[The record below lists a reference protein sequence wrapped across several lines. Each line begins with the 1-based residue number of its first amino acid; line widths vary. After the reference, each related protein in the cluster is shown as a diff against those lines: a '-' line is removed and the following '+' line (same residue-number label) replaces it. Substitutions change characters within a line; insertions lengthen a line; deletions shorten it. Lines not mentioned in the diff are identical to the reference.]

1 MSCTQLAE
9 QGDYQSIQQ
18 RHMKELQQQQLR
30 HKEQQQQLQ
39 LWQQQE
45 TLSSQQEPVSPSPP
59 LLMAVAAPSGE
70 LLQLGI
76 NSIAVPVARRP
87 PSGSFS

>member
-1 MSCTQLAE
+1 M
-9 QGDYQSIQQ
+9 QQ
-18 RHMKELQQQQLR
+18 RHLQELQQQQLQ
-30 HKEQQQQLQ
+30 HNGQQLQLQ

-45 TLSSQQEPVSPSPP
+45 TISPQQQPVPPSPP
-59 LLMAVAAPSGE
+59 LLIAVAAPSGE

-87 PSGSFS
+87 PSGSFMKEISQHPMGS